1 MRIIE
6 LYSTHDCGLCV
17 EAKKLLT
24 KLQHQFPFELREITL
39 TSEHPRYEQYL
50 TLVPVV
56 VIDGTQEFPAPI
68 TEQQLLSVLFTPG
81 KKFYIGKFLEAL
93 GLVTV
98 IFGFV
103 YGLLGDM
110 WMDLYF
116 FLGGIV
122 IFLAGRMLEKQGKT
136 LPAVS
141 SASPTQTPS

>member
-1 MRIIE
+1 MRIVE

-24 KLQHQFPFELREITL
+24 TLQQQFPFELKEIIL
-39 TSEHPRYEQYL
+39 IPEHPRYEKYL

-56 VIDGTQEFPAPI
+56 VIDGTQEFPAPL
-68 TEQQLLSVLFTPG
+68 TEQQLLLALVAPG
-81 KKFYIGKFLEAL
+81 KKFYTGKFFEAL

-103 YGLLGDM
+103 YGLLGNM

-122 IFLAGRMLEKQGKT
+122 IFLVGWMLEKQAKKQPT
-136 LPAVS
+136 DQPV
-141 SASPTQTPS
+141 SPTNTSS

>member
-1 MRIIE
+1 MRIVE

-17 EAKKLLT
+17 EAKNLLA
-24 KLQHQFPFELREITL
+24 KLQQQFPFELREITL
-39 TSEHPRYEQYL
+39 TPGHPRYEKYL

-68 TEQQLLSVLFTPG
+68 TEQQLLSALFTPG
-81 KKFYIGKFLEAL
+81 KKFYAGKFLEAL

-122 IFLAGRMLEKQGKT
+122 IFLAGWMLEKQERKQPT
-136 LPAVS
+136 TQP
-141 SASPTQTPS
+141 ASPTHAPS